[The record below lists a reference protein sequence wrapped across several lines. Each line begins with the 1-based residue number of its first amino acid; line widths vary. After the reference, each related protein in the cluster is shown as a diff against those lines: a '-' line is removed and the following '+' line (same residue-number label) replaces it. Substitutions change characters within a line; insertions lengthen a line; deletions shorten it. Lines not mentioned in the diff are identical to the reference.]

1 VAPKPLQGLLALLLT
16 AACVSDPVLI
26 PTIVPTPTTVLPP
39 TTTSTFAVTSTVTL
53 PAPVEHRIGVRMAG
67 DEGEF
72 FDRGTGE
79 TFVPRGVNLIR
90 LAGGRHSTLD
100 VGQYD
105 PDRIEEAF
113 TAITAA
119 GYNVVRVF
127 LDSGRKGL
135 PGATEALSSEYL
147 DNTVDLLTRAKAHGL
162 QILLT
167 QDWLPESPAWSFS
180 SDPMIEDVNSMYLS
194 RGGLEKNRR
203 FFHEWVQG
211 LIERGAAFDA
221 LLAYELRN
229 ELYFTE
235 LYPPFSLSEG
245 TVATANGSTYDLA
258 EPDAKRRLLEENL
271 VFWADSMREEIL
283 ALDPTALVTVGF
295 FQPKGPNTSRVGDDR
310 LIETRE
316 IIVNSTMDFIDLH
329 GYPGGELNLREIVEN
344 YGLPPVTEKP
354 ILLGEFGAE
363 HSAYPTSEQAV
374 GALVGWQVES
384 CVYGFDGWLLWTW
397 DSLEQPEIWNAM
409 DDDAAISQALSP
421 VTRPD
426 PCAAGLGGTVELAT
440 GASVRVSTEM
450 SDSPGS
456 YAVDGL
462 ANTAWNSG
470 QPPHQWIEV
479 DLGEAHTV
487 ESIRLLV
494 AQDPSGSTRHVIS
507 VKGESGDY
515 QEIATLTGDTAE
527 NEWLEVPLSG
537 PLEGIRFIGVE
548 TFESPSWVAWRE
560 ISVVG
565 S

>member
-1 VAPKPLQGLLALLLT
+1 MRVTLLAALLT
-16 AACVSDPVLI
+16 AGCVTDPVLI
-26 PTIVPTPTTVLPP
+26 PTSTPPTPTTTLAL
-39 TTTSTFAVTSTVTL
+39 TTTSTTVITL
-53 PAPVEHRIGVRMAG
+53 PALIEHRIGVRVVDG
-67 DEGEF
+67 EGEF
-72 FDRGTGE
+72 FDRATGE
-79 TFVPRGVNLIR
+79 TFVPRGANLIR
-90 LAGGRHSTLD
+90 LAGGRHSTLN

-105 PDRIEEAF
+105 PERIEEAF

-127 LDSGRKGL
+127 LDSGPNGL
-135 PGATEALSSEYL
+135 PGATESLSSEYL
-147 DNTVDLLTRAKAHGL
+147 DNTVDLLARAKAHGL
-162 QILLT
+162 QVLLT
-167 QDWLPESPAWSFS
+167 QDWLPESPAWSFAS
-180 SDPMIEDVNSMYLS
+180 EPMIENVNSMYLS
-194 RGGLEKNRR
+194 QGGVEKNRR
-203 FFHEWVQG
+203 FYREWVQG

-221 LLAYELRN
+221 LFAYELRN

-235 LYPPFSLSEG
+235 LFPPFSLSEG
-245 TVATANGSTYDLA
+245 TVATANGATYDLA

-283 ALDPTALVTVGF
+283 AFDPTALVTVGF

-316 IIVNSTMDFIDLH
+316 MIVNSTMDFIDLH

-363 HSAYPTSEQAV
+363 HSAYPSSEQAV
-374 GALVGWQVES
+374 GVLVGWQVES
-384 CVYGFDGWLLWTW
+384 CEYGFDGWLVWTW
-397 DSLEQPEIWNAM
+397 DSAEQPEIWS
-409 DDDAAISQALSP
+409 AIDNDGAIAQALSP
-421 VTRPD
+421 LTRPD
-426 PCAAGLGGTVELAT
+426 PCSAGANYEGQVELAT
-440 GASVRVSTEM
+440 GASVRVSTEL

-494 AQDPSGSTRHVIS
+494 AQNPSGSTRHVIS

-515 QEIATLTGDTAE
+515 QEIATLTGETTD
-527 NEWLEVPLSG
+527 NQWLEVPLAG
-537 PLEGIRFIGVE
+537 PLEGLRFIGVE

-560 ISVVG
+560 ISVLG

>member
-1 VAPKPLQGLLALLLT
+1 
-16 AACVSDPVLI
+16 
-26 PTIVPTPTTVLPP
+26 
-39 TTTSTFAVTSTVTL
+39 
-53 PAPVEHRIGVRMAG
+53 
-67 DEGEF
+67 
-72 FDRGTGE
+72 
-79 TFVPRGVNLIR
+79 
-90 LAGGRHSTLD
+90 LD
-100 VGQYD
+100 VDQYD
-105 PDRIEEAF
+105 PERIETGF

-127 LDSGRKGL
+127 LDSGSNGL
-135 PGATEALSSEYL
+135 PGATEPLSSEYL
-147 DNTVDLLTRAKAHGL
+147 DNTVDLLARAKAHGL

-167 QDWLPESPAWSFS
+167 QDWLPESPAWSFP
-180 SDPMIEDVNSMYLS
+180 SDPLIEDVNSMYQS
-194 RGGLEKNRR
+194 RGGVEKNRK
-203 FFHEWVQG
+203 FYQEWVKG
-211 LIERGAAFDA
+211 LIVRGAAFDA

-245 TVATANGSTYDLA
+245 TVTTANGVTYDLA
-258 EPDAKRRLLEENL
+258 EVDTKRRLLEENL
-271 VFWADSMREEIL
+271 VFWADSMREEIV

-329 GYPGGELNLREIVEN
+329 GYPGGELDLREIVEN

-363 HSAYPTSEQAV
+363 HSAYPASEQAV
-374 GALVGWQVES
+374 GALVNWQVES
-384 CVYGFDGWLLWTW
+384 CKYGFDGWLLWTW

-409 DDDAAISQALSP
+409 DNDGAIARALSP
-421 VTRPD
+421 LTRPD
-426 PCAAGLGGTVELAT
+426 PCATGDLGGAIELAA
-440 GASVRVSTEM
+440 GASVRVSTEL

-456 YAVDGL
+456 HAVDGL
-462 ANTAWNSG
+462 TDTAWNSG

-487 ESIRLLV
+487 EAIRLLV
-494 AQDPSGSTRHVIS
+494 AQSPSGGTRHVIS

-515 QEIATLTGDTAE
+515 VEIATLEGDTAD
-527 NEWLEVPLSG
+527 NQWLEVPLGG

-560 ISVVG
+560 ISVLG